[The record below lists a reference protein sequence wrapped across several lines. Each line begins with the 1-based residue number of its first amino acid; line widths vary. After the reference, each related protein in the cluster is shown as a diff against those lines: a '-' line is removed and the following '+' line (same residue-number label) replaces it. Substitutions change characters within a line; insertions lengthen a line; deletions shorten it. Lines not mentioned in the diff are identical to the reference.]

1 MADLCSKGA
10 DVGGLYGPACVL
22 SDSVKQERRIHCR
35 DEVFCFPCFQSAKGT
50 PLLTLLRDPYIL
62 VAAGKLTLPSF
73 RREGLSFRTASGAH
87 WTVSPGS
94 ICLANMGMAMLEPTL
109 PIWMLQTM
117 CAPEWQLG
125 K

>member
-1 MADLCSKGA
+1 M
-10 DVGGLYGPACVL
+10 L
-22 SDSVKQERRIHCR
+22 SDPVKQERHIHCI
-35 DEVFCFPCFQSAKGT
+35 DKVFCCPCSQSAKGT

-62 VAAGKLTLPSF
+62 VAAGKLTLPPF
-73 RREGLSFRTASGAH
+73 GREGLSFRTASGAH
-87 WTVSPGS
+87 WTVFPGS
-94 ICLANMGMAMLEPTL
+94 ICFANMGVAMLEPTL